1 MVISPL
7 IKAIKGTT
15 VVTENKVGTHY
26 FKSEEMQYPI
36 YLTGYMGSGKS
47 TFGRLLARELDC
59 GFIDLD
65 KYIEEQE
72 NMSISEIFARYGEEK
87 FREIERQA
95 VHESKNFGKTVI
107 ATGGGVPCYFNNME
121 IMNRH
126 GFTIYLKVSPPALAD
141 RLMPGREH
149 RPLIAGKN
157 KEEMLEFISSSLK
170 QRAPWYEKS
179 ALTADTTG
187 LSPEASV
194 RIVLEALQLKQ

>member
-1 MVISPL
+1 
-7 IKAIKGTT
+7 
-15 VVTENKVGTHY
+15 
-26 FKSEEMQYPI
+26 MQYPI

-47 TFGRLLARELDC
+47 TFGRLLARELNW

-72 NMSISEIFARYGEEK
+72 KMSISEIFARHGEEK

-95 VHESKNFGKTVI
+95 VHESTSFGKTVI
-107 ATGGGVPCYFNNME
+107 ATGGGVPCHFDNME
-121 IMNRH
+121 IMNNH

-141 RLMPGREH
+141 RLMPGREQ

-157 KEEMLEFISSSLK
+157 KEELLEFISGSLK
-170 QRAPWYEKS
+170 QRAPYYEQS

-194 RIVLEALQLKQ
+194 RIVLEALRIKQ